1 MTLMEDR
8 IVDLTF
14 QIYHGDYSEFLKL
27 LDASDIK
34 YTKSGKT
41 YNIAGQVRTA
51 IYDGLDPATIFV
63 SLGFTFF
70 GAFWPDVIGDGMEKV
85 NKRWREEVKKEKGG

>member
-1 MTLMEDR
+1 MTIMEDR

-14 QIYHGDYSEFLKL
+14 QVYHCDYTELLKL

-51 IYDGLDPATIFV
+51 IYDGLDPTTIFV

-70 GAFWPDVIGDGMEKV
+70 GDFWTDVIGDGMEKV
-85 NKRWREEVKKEKGG
+85 NKRWKEEVKKGKGE